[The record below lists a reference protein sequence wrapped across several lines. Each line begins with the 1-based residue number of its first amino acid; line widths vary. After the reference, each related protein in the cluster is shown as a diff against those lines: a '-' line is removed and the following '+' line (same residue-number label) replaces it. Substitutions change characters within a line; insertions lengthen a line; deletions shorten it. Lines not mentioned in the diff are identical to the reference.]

1 MWMSRILL
9 TNRLH
14 HLLVLYGMRAKR
26 MPVWKRAAIAAAML
40 GALASAKVM
49 ANPSIHRPVV
59 EFIHFYE
66 ESQVEAETQDMS
78 LWDRILYSLLM
89 TTTAAS

>member
-1 MWMSRILL
+1 MWMTRRRL
-9 TNRLH
+9 TNRLA

-26 MPVWKRAAIAAAML
+26 MPMWKRAAIGAAML
-40 GALASAKVM
+40 GALASARVM
-49 ANPSIHRPVV
+49 ATPSIHRPVV
-59 EFIHFYE
+59 QFIHFYQ
-66 ESQVEAETQDMS
+66 ESEDDAQTRDMS

>member
-1 MWMSRILL
+1 
-9 TNRLH
+9 
-14 HLLVLYGMRAKR
+14 
-26 MPVWKRAAIAAAML
+26 MPMWKRAAIGAAML
-40 GALASAKVM
+40 GALASAEAM

-59 EFIHFYE
+59 QFIHFYE
-66 ESQVEAETQDMS
+66 ESQVDEQTQGMT

>member
-1 MWMSRILL
+1 MWMTRRRV
-9 TNRLH
+9 TNRLA

-26 MPVWKRAAIAAAML
+26 MPVLKRAAIGAAML
-40 GALASAKVM
+40 GALASVRVM
-49 ANPSIHRPVV
+49 ASPSIHRPVV
-59 EFIHFYE
+59 QFIHFYE
-66 ESQVEAETQDMS
+66 ESRVDAQTQDMS